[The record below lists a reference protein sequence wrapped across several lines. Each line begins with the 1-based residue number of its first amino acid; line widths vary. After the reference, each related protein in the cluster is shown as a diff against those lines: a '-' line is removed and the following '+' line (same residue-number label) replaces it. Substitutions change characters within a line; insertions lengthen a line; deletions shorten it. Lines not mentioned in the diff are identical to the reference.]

1 MGALFKRIIPQA
13 QLRFLNNSCLREHPL
28 FEGLVGLSG
37 CFYGAA
43 RVMSLL
49 GQGEKSYELKIDDIP
64 RIETWRKGRGLI
76 EFLCEPGGVSFF
88 FPEEG
93 AGPDHASYLSIADE
107 LWLGILQAKC
117 RKKMPNKAHALGT
130 LNIRTMYKGE
140 KNPGE
145 KRSQL
150 TSLLQQRG
158 VKGILQILLAYLAE
172 VNAASY
178 AQSMLRH
185 LRLKALEGNDFVI
198 VQLCISR
205 SNAERYLAADER
217 HHLECLKDGC

>member
-1 MGALFKRIIPQA
+1 VFK
-13 QLRFLNNSCLREHPL
+13 
-28 FEGLVGLSG
+28 GLVGLPD
-37 CFYGAA
+37 CLYGAA
-43 RVMSLL
+43 RVVSLL

-64 RIETWRKGRGLI
+64 RVETWRKGRGLI
-76 EFLCEPGGVSFF
+76 EFLHEPGNVFFF

-93 AGPDHASYLSIADE
+93 AGPDHGCYLSITDE

-117 RKKMPNKAHALGT
+117 CKKVPNKAHALGT
-130 LNIRTMYKGE
+130 LNIRTMNKGE
-140 KNPGE
+140 KNPKE

-150 TSLLQQRG
+150 TSLLHQRG
-158 VKGILQILLAYLAE
+158 VKGILRILLAYPAE

-185 LRLKALEGNDFVI
+185 SERLKALEGNEFEI

-205 SNAERYLAADER
+205 SNAEHYLAADER
-217 HHLECLKDGC
+217 HHLDCLKYVC